1 MRKKGIIQIIISII
15 LLFSMVFQVFSISG
29 ALTDYD
35 SFKIQGYSANNYKI
49 GKHTFNN
56 GFSQS
61 AHPDGFI
68 YRVGQY
74 YSGDKKYNYPDSVYC
89 IQPGKPIKTSNMT
102 VDSNNSYINEITN
115 SKTTAAQKTNLLQL
129 VFTYGENL
137 NYWDAN
143 ASCGLTAWYPR
154 YIATQLLLWEVV
166 TEDRDANFNY
176 TTHSSDYVREIMDDF
191 TSAEKSNVKYYYDQY
206 SASIKDAL
214 KQPSLNTSSIKPTY
228 KDGVYTAVI
237 TDSNN
242 VLSKCTVTCDNS
254 DIKVTVSGNKITL
267 TSSKP
272 ITSDTKLNVKKKVDV
287 VNVKFYKGTNN
298 VSTQAFA
305 KGIPGSIE
313 LPTSVLGVDIEKT
326 DNGKIEIQKVSGDTN
341 FTNNNANYSLENAV
355 FEITGPNN
363 FKTTVT
369 TNSNGFAETNHN
381 LAFGT
386 YKIKETTAPKGYV
399 LNTTTYTITIDANT
413 PVKNTVITASQTV
426 NETPKGGYIRVY
438 KRDAQTDSLSQGNAQ
453 LTGAVFEIYNSNNVL
468 VDTVNCG
475 SETYGISKLLPL
487 GTYSVKE
494 KTAPVGYNLNET
506 SVSVTIAETSSNTSQ
521 KDVIIKDTVIT
532 GNVEIIKYKTSIT
545 EDGSLANLI
554 PFEGVEFTLKS
565 IKTGTIYNPILQK
578 TDSDGKIEFKNLPYD
593 TYEVLEK
600 TPDGYAETEIP
611 NIVVNK
617 NGETYQVKVTNKVKT
632 SDLTIEKHTK
642 GDINISDI
650 EFEISGITLD
660 GRDFKKVV
668 KTSTDGKVKITLPFG
683 EYVVTELNCE
693 ANKYYNLPE
702 AQNIKLSANRTVE
715 FYNDEIKA
723 EVKVEKY
730 LQNAKLEYDLGA
742 GITFNLNGTSFAGY
756 NVDKFITTDENGI
769 ASFKDVPVG
778 NYVLSEISNENNK
791 KYILNEPIDI
801 EVSTSGI
808 MSIEVLNDIKT
819 SSINLVKYEK
829 DNKDIFVADAEYTL
843 FTEDGEIFA
852 VAKTD
857 KEGKFLLEN
866 IPYGKYILKETKAPE
881 GYLINEEEFIID
893 IVNHAELISIETED
907 ELILKNVR
915 IAKKSRETGELL
927 ANTEF
932 TMYCTE
938 TNNVIDTVV
947 TDETGYAT
955 FFNVSF
961 GNYVIKE
968 TKPPEGFAN
977 DSEPV
982 FISLDGDYKVED
994 VHEFT
999 DSPLPQTGVSLSNSI
1014 LLLILTFMLF
1024 VLSVA
1029 CNEFW
1034 TLRKK
1039 VK

>member
-1 MRKKGIIQIIISII
+1 MRKKGIIQTIISVI

-49 GKHTFNN
+49 AKHTFNN

-61 AHPDGFI
+61 AHTEGFI
-68 YRVGQY
+68 YRVAQY
-74 YSGDKKYNYPDSVYC
+74 YSGGNKYNYPDSVYC

-102 VDSNNSYINEITN
+102 VDSSNSYINGITN
-115 SKTTAAQKTNLLQL
+115 SKTTASQKTHLLQL

-143 ASCGLTAWYPR
+143 SSCGLTAWYPR

-206 SASIKDAL
+206 SASIKEAL

-228 KDGVYTAVI
+228 KDGVYTATI
-237 TDSNN
+237 TDNNN
-242 VLSKCTVTCDNS
+242 VLSQCTVTCDNS
-254 DIKVTVSGNKITL
+254 DVKVTVSGNKITL

-272 ITSDTKLNVKKKVDV
+272 ITSNTKLNVKKNVNMVDI
-287 VNVKFYKGTNN
+287 KFYKGTNN

-305 KGIPGSIE
+305 KGIPGNISY
-313 LPTSVLGVDIEKT
+313 PTETLVVDITKT
-326 DNGKIEIQKVSGDTN
+326 DNGKIEIQKVSANTDL
-341 FTNNNANYSLENAV
+341 TNNNSNYSLEGAV

-369 TNSNGFAETNHN
+369 TNSSGFAETGHN

-386 YKIKETTAPKGYV
+386 YKVKETTAPKGYV
-399 LNTTTYTITIDANT
+399 LNSTTYTITLDANT

-438 KRDAQTDSLSQGNAQ
+438 KRDMQTDSLAQGNAK
-453 LTGAVFEIYNSNNVL
+453 LTGAVFEIYDSNNKL
-468 VDTVNCG
+468 VDTINCG

-487 GTYSVKE
+487 GIYSVKE
-494 KTAPVGYNLNET
+494 KTAPIGYNLNET
-506 SVSVTIAETSSNTSQ
+506 PVSATISETSANTTQ

-532 GNVEIIKYKTSIT
+532 GNVEIIKYKTSII
-545 EDGSLANLI
+545 EDGSLADLS

-565 IKTGTIYNPILQK
+565 TKTGTIYNPTSK
-578 TDSDGKIEFKNLPYD
+578 TTNAEGKIEFKNLPYD
-593 TYEVLEK
+593 TYVVLEK
-600 TPDGYAETEIP
+600 TPEGYGETEIP
-611 NIVVNK
+611 NITVDK
-617 NGETYQVKVTNKVKT
+617 NGETYSVKVTNIVKT

-642 GDINISDI
+642 GDLNISNI
-650 EFEISGITLD
+650 EFEISGQTLD
-660 GRDFKKVV
+660 GRTFKKIV
-668 KTSTDGKVKITLPFG
+668 KTGEDGKIKTTLPFG
-683 EYVVTELNCE
+683 DYVVTELDCE
-693 ANKYYNLPE
+693 ANKYYDLPE
-702 AQNIKLSANRTVE
+702 AQEIKLSANRTIE
-715 FYNDEIKA
+715 FYNEEIKA

-730 LQNAKLEYDLGA
+730 LQNAKLEYDLGF
-742 GITFNLNGTSFAGY
+742 GITFNLNGTSLAGY
-756 NVDKFITTDENGI
+756 KIDKFITTDENGI
-769 ASFKDVPVG
+769 AIFNDIPVG

-791 KYILNEPIDI
+791 KYILNKPIDI
-801 EVSTSGI
+801 EVSASGT
-808 MSIEVLNDIKT
+808 MSVEVLNDIKT
-819 SSINLVKYEK
+819 SSISLIKYEK
-829 DNKDIFVADAEYTL
+829 DNKDVVVADAEYTL
-843 FTEDGEIFA
+843 FSENGEIFA
-852 VAKTD
+852 VTKTD
-857 KEGKFLLEN
+857 KDGKFLLEK
-866 IPYGKYILKETKAPE
+866 IPYGKYVLKETKAPE
-881 GYLINEEEFIID
+881 GYAINEEEFIID
-893 IVNHAELISIETED
+893 IVNHAELINIETED
-907 ELILKNVR
+907 ELILKNVK

-938 TNNVIDTVV
+938 TNDVIDTVV

-955 FFNVSF
+955 FFNVSY
-961 GNYVIKE
+961 GSYVIKE
-968 TKPPEGFAN
+968 TRPPEGFAN

-982 FISLDGDYKVED
+982 FISLDGNYQVED

-1024 VLSVA
+1024 ILSIA

-1034 TLRKK
+1034 TLRKR
-1039 VK
+1039 VR